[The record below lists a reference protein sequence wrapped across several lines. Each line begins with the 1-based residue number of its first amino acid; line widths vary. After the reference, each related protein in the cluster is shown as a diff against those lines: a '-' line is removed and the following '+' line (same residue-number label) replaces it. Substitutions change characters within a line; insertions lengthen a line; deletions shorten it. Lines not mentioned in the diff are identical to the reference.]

1 VLLSGTQD
9 DLSCLLASH
18 QRETSMLRGWEKHGH
33 SHPCAASTNTSLQ
46 SRSYRHTH
54 GVCTCGIVA
63 TTKHSLGAWASAR
76 GICSWGGLTRT
87 TNFLEHVRLAAARQA
102 GDRGPTNPARAHL
115 AIWARGQVPNVQ
127 SSPPEPPTMHTGHG
141 WLTGARLLCCTSNLT
156 HQPA

>member
-1 VLLSGTQD
+1 MLLSGTQD

-63 TTKHSLGAWASAR
+63 KHSLGAWASAR